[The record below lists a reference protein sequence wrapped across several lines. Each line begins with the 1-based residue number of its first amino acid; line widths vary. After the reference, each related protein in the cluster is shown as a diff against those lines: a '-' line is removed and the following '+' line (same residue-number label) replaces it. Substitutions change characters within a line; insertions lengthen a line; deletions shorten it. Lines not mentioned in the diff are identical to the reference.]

1 MGNAIWIFIGIAII
15 QAIVGGIAK
24 SAEKRKK
31 AEAAQRMLE
40 EAQAGG
46 AGAPAPARSANAVK
60 TAGPKPAVASDTR
73 NKSNSSAQRRLEEL
87 RKKRLEVLRRRS
99 GPDAG
104 VTAAID
110 PNARRA
116 RAAVTTPPPA
126 VAPTRAPV
134 PARGASARVAEAKER
149 RASTPPARA
158 AQKTRRETRKA
169 DQERRSDRQSARTP
183 TRSPGTR
190 NAGPSHSTAKNL
202 RGRLRTSKGF
212 REALLLGEL
221 LKPPVGLRSPGG
233 GPA

>member
-40 EAQAGG
+40 AAQAGG
-46 AGAPAPARSANAVK
+46 AEAPAPARAANAVK
-60 TAGPKPAVASDTR
+60 TAGPKAAVASDTR

-116 RAAVTTPPPA
+116 RAAVTTTPPA
-126 VAPTRAPV
+126 VAPTRGPV
-134 PARGASARVAEAKER
+134 PPRGASPRVAEAKER
-149 RASTPPARA
+149 RASTQPARA
-158 AQKTRRETRKA
+158 PQKTRRETRKA
-169 DQERRSDRQSARTP
+169 DQERRSDRQPARTP
-183 TRSPGTR
+183 TRSPGAQKSTR
-190 NAGPSHSTAKNL
+190 TPSTAKSL

-233 GPA
+233 GPG

>member
-40 EAQAGG
+40 QAQAGG
-46 AGAPAPARSANAVK
+46 AETPAAAPAANAVK
-60 TAGPKPAVASDTR
+60 TAGPKAAVATDTR
-73 NKSNSSAQRRLEEL
+73 SKSNSSAQRRLEEL

-116 RAAVTTPPPA
+116 RAAVATPPPA
-126 VAPTRAPV
+126 VAPARAPV
-134 PARGASARVAEAKER
+134 PARGASARVAEVQER

-158 AQKTRRETRKA
+158 PQKTRRETRKA
-169 DQERRSDRQSARTP
+169 DQERRSDRQAARTP
-183 TRSPGTR
+183 ARPPGTR
-190 NAGPSHSTAKNL
+190 SGTRTQSTANSL

-233 GPA
+233 GPG

>member
-40 EAQAGG
+40 QAQAGG
-46 AGAPAPARSANAVK
+46 AEAPAPARAANAVK
-60 TAGPKPAVASDTR
+60 TAGPKAAVASDTR

-110 PNARRA
+110 ANARRA

-126 VAPTRAPV
+126 AAPTRAPV
-134 PARGASARVAEAKER
+134 PPRGASARVAEAKER

-158 AQKTRRETRKA
+158 PQKTRRETRKA

-183 TRSPGTR
+183 ARSSGTR
-190 NAGPSHSTAKNL
+190 NAGPPQSAARNR
-202 RGRLRTSKGF
+202 RGRLRTAEGF
-212 REALLLGEL
+212 REALRLGEL
-221 LKPPVGLRSPGG
+221 LKP
-233 GPA
+233 